1 MRLTLFILAGAWTI
15 PAFGQTGAPVQLKL
29 SDAEAMALR
38 NHPQVLAA
46 QNETSAENQR
56 IVESRSVYYPTVNGE
71 ITGSTGNIGAR
82 IGAGF
87 LSDSRLFNRFGNGV
101 EIEQLISD
109 FGRTS
114 NLVSQMRLQ
123 AGAAEQN
130 YQAARYDVLLRV
142 NQAYFNAL
150 RSQALVKVAQ
160 QTVTARQLLADQV
173 TELARNNLRSQLDVS
188 FADVTVSEAKLLLIR
203 AQNVVQ
209 TAFAELTRSLGARQA
224 ASYALVEEAMPP
236 SPETN
241 AEGLVTQAL
250 QNRPELAGL
259 RLTRDAAY
267 RLEQAERDLKRPT
280 ASFVGVA
287 GYMPYVDQITLP
299 RVIPNEYAGAA
310 VNVQIP
316 VFNGH
321 LFTARREEAHYRA
334 VESDQRVR
342 DLEDSIARD
351 VRAAWANAQTAYQ
364 GLAVTAEFLREATM
378 ALDLAQGRFQLQL
391 SSIVELTQSQLNL
404 TEAEIE
410 NLNAKYDYQT
420 AYAALEYAIGAL
432 R

>member
-1 MRLTLFILAGAWTI
+1 MISAVTLLCAWQVYGQAG
-15 PAFGQTGAPVQLKL
+15 PPVPLKL
-29 SDAEAMALR
+29 SDAEALALK

-46 QNETSAENQR
+46 QNETFAENQR
-56 IVESRSVYYPTVNGE
+56 IVESRSAYYPFVDGE
-71 ITGSTGNIGAR
+71 VTGSAGNLGAR

-87 LSDSRLFNRFGNGV
+87 ISDSRLFDRFGDGV
-101 EIEQLISD
+101 QINQLISD
-109 FGRTS
+109 FGRTA
-114 NLVSQMRLQ
+114 NLVSQMKLQ

-130 YQAARYDVLLRV
+130 YQAARYDVLLGV

-160 QTVTARQLLADQV
+160 ETVTARQLLADQV
-173 TELARNNLRSQLDVS
+173 TALAQNQLRSQLDVS
-188 FADVTVSEAKLLLIR
+188 FADVTVSQARLLLIR
-203 AQNVVQ
+203 AQNVVLG
-209 TAFAELTRSLGARQA
+209 AFAELTRALGSQQA
-224 ASYALVEEAMPP
+224 ANYQLVDEPMPP
-236 SPETN
+236 SPPAK
-241 AEGLVTQAL
+241 AEDLVSQAL

-259 RLTRDAAY
+259 RLNRDAAY
-267 RLEQAERDLKRPT
+267 KFEQAERDLKHPT
-280 ASFVGVA
+280 ASFVGLA

-310 VNVQIP
+310 VNLQIP

-334 VESDQRVR
+334 LESDQQVR
-342 DLEDSIARD
+342 NLEESLARD
-351 VRAAWANAQTAYQ
+351 VRSAWANAQTAYQ
-364 GLAVTAEFLREATM
+364 GLAVTAEYLREATM

-404 TEAEIE
+404 TGAEIE

-420 AYAALEYAIGAL
+420 AYAALQYAIGAL